1 METAE
6 WDHGRLRGGNR
17 LHGTGPRN
25 GAPMHRE
32 PNHPGD
38 QEKWLFLQLILILLD
53 WWLGGGG
60 HC

>member
-1 METAE
+1 
-6 WDHGRLRGGNR
+6 
-17 LHGTGPRN
+17 
-25 GAPMHRE
+25 MHRE